1 MDQRD
6 GGISA
11 AAEIAKASPPAVIT
25 TAHIL
30 GYSLSDWLILTSL
43 IYTLILLYVL
53 VRDKIYVP
61 YKRRKGYEKEK
72 HASRTQK

>member
-6 GGISA
+6 GGISTV
-11 AAEIAKASPPAVIT
+11 AETVKVAPPAVIA

-61 YKRRKGYEKEK
+61 YKRRKGYEKNTRK
-72 HASRTQK
+72 